1 MTFFPGTCKTYV
13 LFIGKVSHVYN
24 LHLHFYYCNR
34 LSTDHSYFQYI
45 EAKVIFYPDYIFLY
59 LFFLSF
65 PFHHHRKHNL
75 LQSIIFKSFPVSFL
89 FSYYLLPLW
98 KVASGDFSSIPNY
111 IRYYSLSSTNY
122 ISQFSNSNSH
132 QIYVQIGETPHVH
145 LHSPHTFSPSIFSQ
159 KCSIFFSL

>member
-1 MTFFPGTCKTYV
+1 MYIVCICISTTVTGFPLTT
-13 LFIGKVSHVYN
+13 H
-24 LHLHFYYCNR
+24 
-34 LSTDHSYFQYI
+34 FQYI
-45 EAKVIFYPDYIFLY
+45 EAKIMFYPDYIFLF

-75 LQSIIFKSFPVSFL
+75 LLSIIFKSFPVSFL

-145 LHSPHTFSPSIFSQ
+145 LHSRHTFSPSIFP
-159 KCSIFFSL
+159 